1 VVCFNPST
9 KLTRV
14 RPAELIVA
22 RLKELSTRRKCVSYF
37 APLVGR
43 SSDEER
49 ICREVGVDMQVV
61 HERCCGLDVHTKT
74 VVACILITLA
84 NGEVQRHTRTFST
97 MTAGLL
103 ALSDWLESLAVT
115 VIAMESTGI

>member
-1 VVCFNPST
+1 
-9 KLTRV
+9 
-14 RPAELIVA
+14 
-22 RLKELSTRRKCVSYF
+22 
-37 APLVGR
+37 
-43 SSDEER
+43 
-49 ICREVGVDMQVV
+49 MQIV
-61 HERCCGLDVHTKT
+61 HERCCGLDVHKKT